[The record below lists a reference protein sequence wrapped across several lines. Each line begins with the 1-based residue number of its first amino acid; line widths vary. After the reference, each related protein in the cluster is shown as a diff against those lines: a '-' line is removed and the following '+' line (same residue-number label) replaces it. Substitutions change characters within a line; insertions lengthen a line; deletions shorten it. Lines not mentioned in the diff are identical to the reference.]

1 MESVEATGKTVEEA
15 IEISLKQLDVKR
27 SEAIIEVVSRGRSGF
42 LGLGAEE
49 ARVRATLLP
58 EDKPEDKLEDKLL
71 PRKAKELVDK
81 LIGFLGVSVA
91 AHIDS
96 PSDSSDDTTM
106 VSIEGDDSGL
116 LIGRRGE
123 TLRAFQYVVNILLAR
138 EFDEGLPVRVDVEH
152 YKETKDMSL
161 KVLAARVADRVA
173 SSRETVTLE
182 PMDGNERR
190 IIHMALA
197 DHSEVM
203 TQSDGEGDDRKV
215 SVMPKSD

>member
-27 SEAIIEVVSRGRSGF
+27 SEAIIEVVSKGKTGF
-42 LGLGAEE
+42 LGLGGEE
-49 ARVRATLLP
+49 AKVRATLLP
-58 EDKPEDKLEDKLL
+58 EDKLL
-71 PRKAKELVDK
+71 PRKAKEIVDK
-81 LIGFLGVSVA
+81 IIDFLGVSAA

-96 PSDSSDDTTM
+96 SPDSGDNTTM
-106 VSIEGDDSGL
+106 ISLEGDDSGL

-138 EFDEGLPVRVDVEH
+138 EFDEGLPVRIDVER
-152 YKETKDMSL
+152 YKEAKDMSL

-173 SSRETVTLE
+173 NSRETVTLE
-182 PMDGNERR
+182 PMTGNDRR

-203 TQSDGEGDDRKV
+203 TKSDGEGDDRKV

>member
-1 MESVEATGKTVEEA
+1 V
-15 IEISLKQLDVKR
+15 
-27 SEAIIEVVSRGRSGF
+27 IEVVSKGKTGF
-42 LGLGAEE
+42 LGLGGEE
-49 ARVRATLLP
+49 VRVRATLLH
-58 EDKPEDKLEDKLL
+58 EDKLL

-81 LIGFLGVSVA
+81 IIDFLGVSAA

-96 PSDSSDDTTM
+96 SPDGDDTTT

-116 LIGRRGE
+116 LIGHRGE

-138 EFDEGLPVRVDVEH
+138 EFDEGLPVRIDVER

-173 SSRETVTLE
+173 NSREAVTLE
-182 PMDGNERR
+182 PMTGNDRR

-197 DHSEVM
+197 DHSEVI
-203 TQSDGEGDDRKV
+203 TKSDGEGDDRKV
-215 SVMPKSD
+215 SVIPKSD

>member
-1 MESVEATGKTVEEA
+1 M
-15 IEISLKQLDVKR
+15 
-27 SEAIIEVVSRGRSGF
+27 
-42 LGLGAEE
+42 
-49 ARVRATLLP
+49 P
-58 EDKPEDKLEDKLL
+58 EDKLL

-81 LIGFLGVSVA
+81 IIGFLGVSAA

-96 PSDSSDDTTM
+96 SPDGGDDTTM

-123 TLRAFQYVVNILLAR
+123 TLRSFQYVVNILLAR
-138 EFDEGLPVRVDVEH
+138 EFDEGLPVRIDVER

-173 SSRETVTLE
+173 NSREPVTLE
-182 PMDGNERR
+182 PMTGNDRR

-203 TQSDGEGDDRKV
+203 TKSDGEGDDRKI